1 MKRDASP
8 LRKGKRVYSG
18 TDIPVDVRTA
28 IARFTSSW
36 QEQGGTVQ
44 GYVDAWNRAGYPI
57 KMSSLKRW
65 RADLESSG
73 SAFSDDKGSGRP
85 HALADEQVR
94 ILLGWV
100 LHQNDAGVAVHL
112 YLSRGP
118 RSDRAPRLG
127 LLAIECETRI

>member
-8 LRKGKRVYSG
+8 LRERRHVYSG

-44 GYVDAWNRAGYPI
+44 GYVDAWNRAGYPV

-65 RADLESSG
+65 RADLMG
-73 SAFSDDKGSGRP
+73 SPIREA
-85 HALADEQVR
+85 
-94 ILLGWV
+94 
-100 LHQNDAGVAVHL
+100 VASV
-112 YLSRGP
+112 SRAIP
-118 RSDRAPRLG
+118 SKG
-127 LLAIECETRI
+127 LLKPPP